1 MFLKV
6 AGSKGYPQLYFFAS
20 LCSLI
25 YYVYFSVRGHKK
37 NEPYNIYR
45 TAVVVTLVAS
55 FSCFLAQFYLPLQRF
70 NVLLLYTFVIS
81 VMTVDLIGLT
91 LGPIVLQRSV
101 NPVVFRQVFQNIV
114 TMEVVARI
122 GAAAIVWLF
131 SQLHGLTFVYPVT
144 WLLLIAH
151 YILFG
156 ITLWR
161 MRVSELGGKHV
172 AAPKESAR
180 TKVLQAL
187 HFMFANPL
195 VRVAMIVML
204 WSTATKFIVEYLF
217 YQAADQMYGSARQ
230 LALFL
235 SITSI
240 IIYVLSFLM
249 NHFGSSKVTARLQL
263 STLLSIQPVNLV
275 LLVGLTLLFPP
286 FWPLVLLNVT
296 YNIVHWSIQLPMSR
310 QCLVPVP
317 RKQRGTIVSLI
328 SILVSFTT
336 MFVSGGISLL
346 KSHLQMQEL
355 LALLLLLGAG
365 ILFVTIGLDS
375 FYIRNLW
382 SFLRE
387 ATSGTWQNEPQ
398 LQSLSPA
405 QLGAVE
411 EADTA
416 YGAVELTDDL
426 TANPI
431 LEVYAFS
438 HDQEKLRTA
447 SIDHRQLLDSRQ
459 TDSVIGGLK
468 ICFATG
474 FPWFAQCWSQAAAS
488 DDAKVSAFA
497 QTAAKLNRELSQL
510 NDYSSAFRR
519 KIKVAAMELMEAGPD
534 ESNYSILKSL
544 LNLPD
549 HGDAES
555 FMTAFAGSRF
565 SELRPILLQCIV
577 DHGDRLSIAPI
588 VQVMCEREYKDSAL
602 IRDLLEALPFG
613 KRSAEVR
620 SFIHEN
626 LSQLKRDQFSLSG
639 QTDARDG
646 DAIRK
651 FMHTLFLEVYRLSPG
666 AFDAAIV
673 ESISELPSVSQEDR
687 SIFTDMHLSFLKR
700 SDQLPLWQQLMT

>member
-25 YYVYFSVRGHKK
+25 YYVYFSVRGHKT

-45 TAVVVTLVAS
+45 IAVIVTLIAS
-55 FSCFLAQFYLPLQRF
+55 FSCFLAEFYLPLQHF
-70 NVLLLYTFVIS
+70 NVLLMYVFVIS

-122 GAAAIVWLF
+122 GAAIIVWVF
-131 SQLHGLTFVYPVT
+131 SQVHGMIFVYPVT
-144 WLLLIAH
+144 WLLLVAH
-151 YILFG
+151 YVLFG

-161 MRVSELGGKHV
+161 MRVSELSVKHV
-172 AAPKESAR
+172 AEPAGSAR
-180 TKVLQAL
+180 TKVAHAL
-187 HFMFANPL
+187 RFMFANPL
-195 VRVAMIVML
+195 VRVAMTVML

-217 YQAADQMYGSARQ
+217 YQAADQMYESARQ
-230 LALFL
+230 LALFI
-235 SITSI
+235 SVTSI
-240 IIYVLSFLM
+240 VIYVLSFLM
-249 NHFGSSKVTARLQL
+249 NHFISGKVKARLQL

-310 QCLVPVP
+310 QCLIPVP

-336 MFVSGGISLL
+336 MSVSGGISLL
-346 KSHLQMQEL
+346 KGHLQMQEL
-355 LALLLLLGAG
+355 LALLLFLGAG
-365 ILFVTIGLDS
+365 ILFVTFGLDS

-387 ATSGTWQNEPQ
+387 STSGTWENEPQ

-405 QLGAVE
+405 AELGGMEVV
-411 EADTA
+411 DTA
-416 YGAVELTDDL
+416 DSAPELGDDL
-426 TANPI
+426 KASPI
-431 LEVYAFS
+431 MEAYAFS
-438 HDQEKLRTA
+438 HDKEKLRAA
-447 SIDHRQLLDSRQ
+447 SIDHRRMLDSRQ
-459 TDSVIGGLK
+459 SDSVIGGLK

-474 FPWFAQCWSQAAAS
+474 FPWFARSLSQAAAS
-488 DDAKVSAFA
+488 ADGEVRAFA

-510 NDYSSAFRR
+510 NDYSSVFRR
-519 KIKVAAMELMEAGPD
+519 KIKVASIELIEAD
-534 ESNYSILKSL
+534 SNERNYTTLKSL
-544 LNLPD
+544 LNVSN

-555 FMTAFAGSRF
+555 FMAAYADPQY
-565 SELRPILLQCIV
+565 SELRTILLNCIV
-577 DHGDRLSIAPI
+577 DQGKRLSITPI
-588 VQVMCEREYKDSAL
+588 AQLMCEREYKESAS
-602 IRDLLEALPFG
+602 IRDLLGVLPFG
-613 KRSAEVR
+613 KQSTELR
-620 SFIHEN
+620 SFIHDN
-626 LSQLKRDQFSLSG
+626 LSQLQGDQFSLSG
-639 QTDARDG
+639 NPGAGDG
-646 DAIRK
+646 MRK
-651 FMHTLFLEVYRLSPG
+651 FMHTLFLEVYRLSAG
-666 AFDAAIV
+666 AFDTAIV
-673 ESISELPSVSQEDR
+673 ESISDLPNVSQEDR

-700 SDQLPLWQQLMT
+700 SDLRSLWQQLMA

>member
-45 TAVVVTLVAS
+45 IAVIVTLIAS
-55 FSCFLAQFYLPLQRF
+55 FSCFLVQFYPPLQNF

-114 TMEVVARI
+114 SMEVVARI
-122 GAAAIVWLF
+122 GAATIVWLF
-131 SQLHGLTFVYPVT
+131 SQVHGLIFVYPVT
-144 WLLLIAH
+144 WLLLVAH

-161 MRVSELGGKHV
+161 MRVSELGGKHL
-172 AAPKESAR
+172 AAPAESAR
-180 TKVLQAL
+180 TKVSQAL
-187 HFMFANPL
+187 RFMFANPL
-195 VRVAMIVML
+195 VRIAMIVML

-230 LALFL
+230 LALFI

-249 NHFGSSKVTARLQL
+249 NHFVSGKVTARLQL

-328 SILVSFTT
+328 SILVSFVT

-346 KSHLQMQEL
+346 KGHLQMQEL
-355 LALLLLLGAG
+355 LALLLFMGAG
-365 ILFVTIGLDS
+365 ILFVTTSLDS

-405 QLGAVE
+405 ELGALG

-416 YGAVELTDDL
+416 YGAVDLSDDL
-426 TANPI
+426 KANPI
-431 LEVYAFS
+431 LEAYAFS
-438 HDQEKLRTA
+438 HDKEKLRTA
-447 SIDHRQLLDSRQ
+447 SIDHKRLLDSRQ

-468 ICFATG
+468 ICFASG
-474 FPWFAQCWSQAAAS
+474 FPWFGLRLSQAAAS
-488 DDAKVSAFA
+488 DDHTVSSFA
-497 QTAAKLNRELSQL
+497 QTAAKLNWQLSQL

-519 KIKVAAMELMEAGPD
+519 KIKVASMEMIEADSD
-534 ESNYSILKSL
+534 ERNYSILKSL
-544 LNLPD
+544 LNVPN

-555 FMTAFAGSRF
+555 FMAAFADPQY
-565 SELRPILLQCIV
+565 SELRPILLSCIV
-577 DHGDRLSIAPI
+577 DQGNRLSIAPI
-588 VQVMCEREYKDSAL
+588 VQLMCEREYKDSAMV
-602 IRDLLEALPFG
+602 RHLLGALPFG
-613 KRSAEVR
+613 KQSAELR
-620 SFIHEN
+620 SFIHDN
-626 LSQLKRDQFSLSG
+626 LSQLQRDQFSLSG
-639 QTDARDG
+639 QPDTRDG
-646 DAIRK
+646 NRIRK

-666 AFDAAIV
+666 AFDTAII
-673 ESISELPSVSQEDR
+673 ESISDLPNVSQEDR

-700 SDQLPLWQQLMT
+700 SDLLSLWQQLMA